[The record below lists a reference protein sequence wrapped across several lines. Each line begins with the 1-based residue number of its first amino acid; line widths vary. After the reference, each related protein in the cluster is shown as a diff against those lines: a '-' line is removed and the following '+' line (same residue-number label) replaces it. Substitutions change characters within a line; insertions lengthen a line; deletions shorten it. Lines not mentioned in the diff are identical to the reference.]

1 MGYHDVRGSST
12 TWRLLSPHFSQVD
25 SRKGS
30 VHRRGMPVSYPLR
43 ASSHH
48 RARGYICQIDPVLP
62 TRQTGGRRGRC
73 HSRSDGSAAACRVKA
88 GVLSCDLQTKPRQ
101 SRCLSSTMHLP
112 QVPKTESGARTDRL
126 TSCDTK
132 CCSRIRLLHLET
144 VPSAPTPVRQR
155 PAEPAGG
162 RQAGEMN
169 TCRRASRFDPCLSR
183 TSLPGR

>member
-1 MGYHDVRGSST
+1 VAVDIAALFTGRQPQGIGPPPGHACELSSP
-12 TWRLLSPHFSQVD
+12 RVQPSSSPGLHLPNRSP
-25 SRKGS
+25 S
-30 VHRRGMPVSYPLR
+30 PT
-43 ASSHH
+43 
-48 RARGYICQIDPVLP
+48 VLP

-73 HSRSDGSAAACRVKA
+73 HSRGDGPAAACRVKA

-162 RQAGEMN
+162 RLAGEMN